1 LITLALLAAALTPGN
16 CAPALQDPGQTQA
29 QPQAQSQEQESAQPT
44 AFVPVRGVVRNAATG
59 QPLPRVL
66 VRIEGD
72 ADAGALTDGEGRFE
86 FPAVPLGPQTFRLLK
101 PGFRDR
107 PYATEDVAYQSD
119 GPAHSVLVAAQ
130 MPELNFHLAPTCAIH
145 GHIDLS
151 TGDPAQGITVVL
163 VKQVIRNGRAV
174 WAQNGTTRTNGDG
187 AYRFASLPHGTYVVY
202 TQPAL
207 ESELAVATVAE
218 GSAANVARGGYRGVF
233 YPDARDFSGAAR
245 IRLAGGDQAQANL
258 SLTRETFH
266 TVLATPYFPN
276 GRPFVPNSPAETGFD
291 ASLSSASIFDGAGHR
306 LSYAAQFD
314 TESHSIQVSL
324 PDGAYTLLVSVATN
338 EPVTETQGKANRK
351 PSSFAGFVEF
361 SVAGHAVPNLR
372 IPLGLN
378 PSWPVRIRAERTS
391 LGARQPA
398 GQGLQSMVSV
408 TTTDAGELQTEGSGG
423 QTTAEALGPDLLD
436 LSSAGFGPVWINTQ
450 VNDRSLCVASFT
462 AGGTNLAREP
472 LNLSLATGPPLM
484 DLTLRDD
491 CGTLALELPP
501 ALADFVPGEE
511 PFYTVYVVPDFDTTV
526 DIPPMNV
533 HPSSGPTLTL
543 DGLTP
548 GNYHVYVFNAPVRLE
563 YRNPAALAALRRPGQ
578 AVMLSPGTVTNLML
592 GTP

>member
-1 LITLALLAAALTPGN
+1 M
-16 CAPALQDPGQTQA
+16 
-29 QPQAQSQEQESAQPT
+29 QPQTQEQEPPQPT
-44 AFVPVRGVVRNAATG
+44 AFAPVHGVVRNSANS

-72 ADAGALTDGEGRFE
+72 ADAAALTDGEGRFE

-107 PYATEDVAYQSD
+107 PYATEDIAYQSD

-130 MPELNFHLAPTCAIH
+130 MPILNFHLAPTCSIH
-145 GHIDLS
+145 GHVDLS
-151 TGDPAQGITVVL
+151 TSDPAQGITVVL
-163 VKQVIRNGRAV
+163 VKQVIRNGRAL
-174 WAQNGTTRTNGDG
+174 WSQNGTTKTNGDG
-187 AYRFASLPHGTYVVY
+187 AYRFASLPQGIYVVY

-207 ESELAVATVAE
+207 ESELPVSTVPQR
-218 GSAANVARGGYRGVF
+218 SAANVKRGGYRAAF
-233 YPDARDFSGAAR
+233 YPDAHDFAGAVR

-266 TVLATPYFPN
+266 TVLATAYFPN
-276 GRPFVPNSPAETGFD
+276 GRQFVPNSPAESGFD
-291 ASLSSASIFDGAGHR
+291 ASLSAASVMDASGRR
-306 LSYAAQFD
+306 LSYTAQFD

-324 PDGAYTLLVSVATN
+324 PDGAFTLLVSVMTN
-338 EPVTETQGKANRK
+338 EPAAQTQGGATRK
-351 PSSFAGFVEF
+351 TIAFVGFVEF
-361 SVAGHAVPNLR
+361 SVAGHAVPNLH

-378 PSWPVRIRAERTS
+378 PSWPIRIRSERTS
-391 LGARQPA
+391 LASRLPARQA
-398 GQGLQSMVSV
+398 LQSMVSV
-408 TTTDAGELQTEGSGG
+408 TASDAGEVEGLGG
-423 QTTAEALGPDLLD
+423 LAAAEVLGPDLLD
-436 LSSAGFGPVWINTQ
+436 LSSAGFGPVWLSTQ
-450 VNDRSLCVASFT
+450 LNDRSLCVASFT

-472 LNLSLATGPPLM
+472 LNLSLAAGPPLM

-501 ALADFVPGEE
+501 ALSEFVPGEE

-548 GNYHVYVFNAPVRLE
+548 GDYHVYVFSAPIRLE

-578 AVMLSPGTVTNLML
+578 PVMLSPGSVTNLIL
-592 GTP
+592 GAQ